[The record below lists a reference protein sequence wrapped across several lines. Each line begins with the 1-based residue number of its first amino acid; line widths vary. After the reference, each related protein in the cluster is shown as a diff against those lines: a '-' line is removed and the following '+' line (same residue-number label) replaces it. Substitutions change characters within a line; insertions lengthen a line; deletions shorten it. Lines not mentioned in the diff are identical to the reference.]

1 MHSAKL
7 IYCGFKGIYELVLM
21 QKKSM
26 SIADY
31 RKKVEVF
38 DAITDNKEPEEVESL
53 VSEFFFVANGLK
65 YALQFWK
72 NICFSPPLY
81 GADMKGSLFDEGVKW
96 NLGELDG
103 VLK

>member
-1 MHSAKL
+1 MVNSPIEQNVQGKGGRNFMHSAKL

-65 YALQFWK
+65 CAL
-72 NICFSPPLY
+72 
-81 GADMKGSLFDEGVKW
+81 
-96 NLGELDG
+96 
-103 VLK
+103 